1 MSRVRASARGIG
13 VSIVVPD
20 SWFEFDIHPDTRDA
34 NIRRTVAAR
43 IREFPELADYRSDLT
58 TLLRRMSRE
67 AWDSG
72 AVYFG
77 CMAENFADVPLT
89 ASVTVSIIA
98 ATSPQGASLNTEP
111 AAIASSLQPKQAN
124 GPNDTWRTVTLVD
137 IPQVGQAARTTGIE
151 DIRSPGDD
159 RAIRVALMQTF
170 VPTPRP
176 TSDRADGDAGRVAII
191 SGSSP
196 VLDLADS
203 FFDVFDAITSRFRF
217 VGSA

>member
-20 SWFEFDIHPDTRDA
+20 SWYEFDIHPDTRDA

-58 TLLRRMSRE
+58 TLLRRMSHD

-77 CMAENFADVPLT
+77 CMAENFADLPLT
-89 ASVTVSIIA
+89 ASVTVSIVA
-98 ATSPQGASLNTEP
+98 ATGPQGALSTEP
-111 AAIASSLQPKQAN
+111 EAIASSLRPKQAT

-137 IPQVGQAARTTGIE
+137 IPDVGQAARTMGIE

-170 VPTPRP
+170 VPAPRP
-176 TSDRADGDAGRVAII
+176 TPHRADGEAAKVAII

-203 FFDVFDAITSRFRF
+203 FFDVFDAITSTFRF
-217 VGSA
+217 VAAT